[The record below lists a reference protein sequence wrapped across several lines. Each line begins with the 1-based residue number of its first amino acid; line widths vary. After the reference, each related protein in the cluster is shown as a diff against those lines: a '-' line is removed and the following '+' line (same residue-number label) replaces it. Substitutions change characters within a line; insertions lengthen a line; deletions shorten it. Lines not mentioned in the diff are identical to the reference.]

1 MSKVNDFS
9 KVCMMIITMVS
20 TEQTQIII
28 YEASQSLMVNVLP
41 F

>member
-20 TEQTQIII
+20 TEQTQII